1 MESTQ
6 LNINKK
12 NPNEKKLAA
21 WHYVSSI
28 QYLGPIRFRKLW
40 KFLGDDIEQIYD
52 MTERKLLELKGIV
65 TPQVLNGI
73 KKQRNQRA
81 KSEIF
86 AKEQLI
92 RAKECDGI
100 IILLD
105 NKHYPKFLLRSKM
118 CHPILYCRGKLECF
132 SDYNESIA
140 ILGTRKAN
148 ENSLSIANHIAQKL
162 AQKRWIVVSGMAK
175 GIDASAHEGALD
187 RGGRTIAVLGSGVDM
202 PYPSEHRNLYNRI
215 IENNLVCSEFPFGT
229 RTNPIRLKKRN
240 KTIVAFSLGAFVVQ
254 TSIKGGAM
262 NAVRA
267 CKEQRKPV
275 FSIQPDSSIGQ
286 EIGDYSGNRKIL
298 ATGGYPVDVSN
309 ADKEIVKICSRK
321 SWLDS

>member
-1 MESTQ
+1 MQ
-6 LNINKK
+6 LNIKTI
-12 NPNEKKLAA
+12 NPGEKKLAV

-40 KFLGDDIEQIYD
+40 EFLGNDIEQIYE
-52 MTERKLLELKGIV
+52 MTEREFLGLKGIV

-73 KKQRNQRA
+73 KKQRNKRA
-81 KSEIF
+81 ESENF

-92 RAKECDGI
+92 RAKECGGI
-100 IILLD
+100 IVLLD
-105 NKHYPKFLLRSKM
+105 DQDYPSFLHRSKM
-118 CHPILYCRGKLECF
+118 CHPILYCIGKLENF
-132 SDYNESIA
+132 SRYDKSIA

-148 ENSLSIANHIAQKL
+148 EDSLSIANRVAKKL
-162 AQKRWIVVSGMAK
+162 ARQRWIIVSGMAK

-202 PYPSEHRNLYNRI
+202 PYPSEHRSLYNRI

-275 FSIQPDSSIGQ
+275 FSIQPDFSIGR

-309 ADKEIVKICSRK
+309 ADEEIVKICSRK
-321 SWLDS
+321 S